1 MTLIELLKTIP
12 DPRGKRGKR
21 HPLWLA
27 LFISLLG
34 SLCGYWG
41 YRPLAKFCKK
51 HRKTFLNLLKL
62 NPNQVILP
70 SYSTFRRI
78 FQLVN
83 AQDWVNAFN
92 VWAIAHA
99 PEFAGKLW
107 SIDGKSIRCT
117 SVGGNTSDQDF
128 AMLVS
133 VYGQKAGVVQ
143 MELMYNAKI
152 NEVAV
157 AQRLIKRV
165 TGNANLAKSLPG
177 GFSLDALHSRTD
189 TLSLLK
195 SRHCHYIVGL
205 KRNQKNLYQQAEQL
219 MFTTVP
225 LSEATHVEKKHGR
238 QTQRTVRVYAV
249 PGDLPKRWDSSGIT
263 RIIWVRREGIRKGK
277 PFLHEHC
284 YLSNWDLDAS
294 DFLEEIRQHWQV
306 ENGLH
311 WVKDVTLKEDYPPRR
326 GGYAPINWAVFN
338 SFLIT
343 LIRRLGCR
351 TIPDGI
357 RELTNQVEDV
367 FRLLT

>member
-1 MTLIELLKTIP
+1 MTLIEQLKTIP
-12 DPRGKRGKR
+12 DPRGNRGKR

-27 LFISLLG
+27 LFIALLG
-34 SLCGYWG
+34 TLCGYRG

-51 HRKTFLNLLKL
+51 HRKTFLKLLNLD
-62 NPNQVILP
+62 PDQVILP

-78 FQLVN
+78 FQQVN

-92 VWAIAHA
+92 VWAICHA

-117 SVGGNTSDQDF
+117 SVGGNTSEQDF

-133 VYGQKAGVVQ
+133 VYGQEAGVVQ

-157 AQRLIKRV
+157 AQRLIQRV
-165 TGNANLAKSLPG
+165 TRNANLAQSLPG
-177 GFSLDALHSRTD
+177 GFSLDSLHSRTE
-189 TLSLLK
+189 TLSLLA
-195 SRHCHYIVGL
+195 SRNCHYIVGL
-205 KRNQKNLYQQAEQL
+205 KRNQPTLYQQAEQL
-219 MFTTVP
+219 RFTTVP
-225 LSEATHVEKKHGR
+225 LSEATHVEQKHGR
-238 QTQRTVRVYAV
+238 QTQRTVRVYAA
-249 PGDLPKRWDSSGIT
+249 PALAKRWDSSGIT
-263 RIIWVRREGIRKGK
+263 RIISVTREGTRKGK
-277 PFLHEHC
+277 PFFHEHF
-284 YLSNWDLDAS
+284 YLSNWDLEAS
-294 DFLEEIRQHWQV
+294 EFLVEIRQHWQV

-311 WVKDVTLKEDYPPRR
+311 WVKDVTFKEDYPPRR

>member
-1 MTLIELLKTIP
+1 MTLIEQLKTTP
-12 DPRGKRGKR
+12 DPRGKRGER
-21 HPLWLA
+21 HPLWLL
-27 LFISLLG
+27 LFVSLLG

-51 HRKTFLNLLKL
+51 HRKTFLKLLTL
-62 NPNQVILP
+62 DSVQVILP

-83 AQDWVNAFN
+83 AQDWVDAFN

-177 GFSLDALHSRTD
+177 GFSLDALHSRTE
-189 TLSLLK
+189 TLSLLA
-195 SRHCHYIVGL
+195 SRHRHYIVGL
-205 KRNQKNLYQQAEQL
+205 KRNQKNLYQQAERL
-219 MFTTVP
+219 TFTTVP
-225 LSEATHVEKKHGR
+225 LSEATHVEQKHGR
-238 QTQRTVRVYAV
+238 QTRRTVRVYAA
-249 PGDLPKRWDSSGIT
+249 PELPKRWDSSSIT
-263 RIIWVRREGIRKGK
+263 RIISVTREGTRKGK
-277 PFLHEHC
+277 PFFHEHF

-294 DFLEEIRQHWQV
+294 NFLEEIRQHWQI